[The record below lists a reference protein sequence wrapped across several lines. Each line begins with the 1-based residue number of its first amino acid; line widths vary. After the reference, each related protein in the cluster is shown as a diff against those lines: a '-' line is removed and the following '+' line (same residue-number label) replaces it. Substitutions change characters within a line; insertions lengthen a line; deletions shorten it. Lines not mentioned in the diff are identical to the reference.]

1 MTTFVIDASVAVKW
15 FLPSSQ
21 EQCSE
26 NAFALLK
33 RYVAGQVRFVVPD
46 LFWAELGNI
55 CWKAVRQNRWQQKDA
70 QAAVSATK
78 KRAFPTVSTL
88 SLLEDAF
95 AISAAFDRSVYDSLY
110 IALALMAK
118 SEFVTADERL
128 ANAVAAHLPVKW
140 IGLFA

>member
-15 FLPSSQ
+15 FLPASQ
-21 EQCSE
+21 EQYSE

-33 RYVAGQVRFVVPD
+33 RYAAGEVRFVVPD
-46 LFWAELGNI
+46 LFWAELGNV
-55 CWKAVRQNRWQQKDA
+55 CWKAVRQGRWPQKDA

-88 SLLEDAF
+88 SLLEDAVT
-95 AISAAFDRSVYDSLY
+95 ISTAFDRSVYDSLY
-110 IALALMAK
+110 ISLALMAK

-128 ANAVAAHLPVKW
+128 AYAVAAHLPVKW

>member
-1 MTTFVIDASVAVKW
+1 M
-15 FLPSSQ
+15 
-21 EQCSE
+21 
-26 NAFALLK
+26 
-33 RYVAGQVRFVVPD
+33 RFIVPD

-55 CWKAVRQNRWQQKDA
+55 CWKAVRQGRWQQKDA

>member
-15 FLPSSQ
+15 FLPPSH
-21 EQCSE
+21 EQYAE

-33 RYVAGQVRFVVPD
+33 QYVAGQARFVVPD
-46 LFWAELGNI
+46 LFWAELGNV
-55 CWKAVRQNRWQQKDA
+55 CWKAMRQGRWSQKDA

-78 KRAFPTVSTL
+78 KRNFPTVSSL

-95 AISAAFDRSVYDSLY
+95 AISTAFDRSLYDALY
-110 IALALMAK
+110 IALALTAK
-118 SEFVTADERL
+118 SVFVTADERL

>member
-1 MTTFVIDASVAVKW
+1 VTTFVIDASVAVKW

-21 EQCSE
+21 EQYSG

-33 RYVAGQVRFVVPD
+33 RYVAGELRFVVPD
-46 LFWAELGNI
+46 LFWAELGNV
-55 CWKAVRQNRWQQKDA
+55 CWKASRQGRWSQKDA

-95 AISAAFDRSVYDSLY
+95 AISMAFDRTVYDSLY
-110 IALALMAK
+110 IALALTVK
-118 SEFVTADERL
+118 SEFITADEHL

>member
-15 FLPSSQ
+15 LLPPSH
-21 EQCSE
+21 EPYAE
-26 NAFALLK
+26 NALALLK

-55 CWKAVRQNRWQQKDA
+55 CWKTARQGRWSPKDA
-70 QAAVSATK
+70 HAAVSAMQ

-95 AISAAFDRSVYDSLY
+95 AISTAFDRTVYDSLY
-110 IALALMAK
+110 IALALTAK

-140 IGLFA
+140 IGLLA

>member
-1 MTTFVIDASVAVKW
+1 VTTFVIDASIAVKW

-21 EQCSE
+21 EQYSE

-33 RYVAGQVRFVVPD
+33 RYVAGEVRFVVPD
-46 LFWAELGNI
+46 LFWAELGNV
-55 CWKAVRQNRWQQKDA
+55 CWKATRQGRWSQKDA

-88 SLLEDAF
+88 PLLEDAF
-95 AISAAFDRSVYDSLY
+95 AISTAFDRSVYDSLY
-110 IALALMAK
+110 IVLALMAK

-140 IGLFA
+140 IGSWT

>member
-15 FLPSSQ
+15 FLPPSQ
-21 EQCSE
+21 EQYSE

-33 RYVAGQVRFVVPD
+33 RYVAAEVRFVVPD
-46 LFWAELGNI
+46 LFWAELGI
-55 CWKAVRQNRWQQKDA
+55 VCWKATRQGRWSQKDA

-78 KRAFPTVSTL
+78 KRAFPTVSTF
-88 SLLEDAF
+88 SLIEDAF
-95 AISAAFDRSVYDSLY
+95 AISTAFDRSVYDSLY
-110 IALALMAK
+110 IALALSAK
-118 SEFVTADERL
+118 SEFITADERL